1 MAMLDINWKPS
12 NKELRQFAG
21 LCLVIFGGIG
31 AWGAY
36 QNGLEGHARWF
47 LIAAAALG
55 VPGLL
60 VPPLVRP
67 VYVAW
72 MALAFPIGWT
82 VSHLLLGFIF
92 YGVITPIGLTLRL
105 FGYDPM
111 HRAFDPKAETY
122 WNEHRTG
129 GDPSGYF
136 RQF

>member
-60 VPPLVRP
+60 VPPGGATGLRRLDGSRIPDRLDGFAPAARVHFLRGDH
-67 VYVAW
+67 ANRLD
-72 MALAFPIGWT
+72 AQAFR
-82 VSHLLLGFIF
+82 V
-92 YGVITPIGLTLRL
+92 
-105 FGYDPM
+105 
-111 HRAFDPKAETY
+111 
-122 WNEHRTG
+122 
-129 GDPSGYF
+129 
-136 RQF
+136 